1 MLDRFNLRMAMAL
14 DLLDRLL
21 NLGAVDGRLDERC
34 ELTAPWALDNARS
47 AQREM
52 PYHAVLS
59 GSAVIEGPGLPPTTL
74 HAGDVLM
81 LPSGEA
87 HRIVDRGDAANGW
100 NGANGSK
107 GAHSALART
116 KRPPAVTVHEAAD
129 EATVL
134 LCGRFVLTYSAWR
147 LYRSLLPEFVV
158 VRTSAEGTRRLLE
171 QTQDQTQERS
181 DAAASRL
188 SRLLALMREETDQAE
203 PGYAAVLRNLS
214 AALFGLTLR
223 AALHGAQPPSGMLA
237 LAAHPRLRELAVQ
250 IVQAPSQAW
259 TIEEMAAAA
268 NMSRSSLIRG
278 FGAAVGMAPAE
289 FVTRVRI
296 AEASRL
302 LKESEQSVAAIGE
315 AVGYASEAAFQ
326 RAFKRETD
334 VTPAAW
340 RAMPIAPAEP
350 PRPPRR
356 VIAGGG
362 KS

>member
-1 MLDRFNLRMAMAL
+1 MLDRFNLQTAMEL

-21 NLGAVDGRLDERC
+21 NLGEVDGRLDERC

-52 PYHAVLS
+52 PYHAVLC
-59 GSAVIEGPGLPPTTL
+59 GSAVVEGPGLPPTAL
-74 HAGDVLM
+74 HAGEVLM

-87 HRIVDRGDAANGW
+87 HRIVDRPHDAD
-100 NGANGSK
+100 GAAAAPRVRG
-107 GAHSALART
+107 GAHRAA
-116 KRPPAVTVHEAAD
+116 AVTLYEARD

-134 LCGRFVLTYSAWR
+134 LCGRFVLSYAAWR
-147 LYRSLLPEFVV
+147 LYRSLLPQYVI
-158 VRTSAEGTRRLLE
+158 VRAGPHDA
-171 QTQDQTQERS
+171 QGIPAPERS
-181 DAAASRL
+181 DAASSRL
-188 SRLLALMREETDQAE
+188 SRLLALMREETDEQQ
-203 PGYAAVLRNLS
+203 PGYTAVLRNLS

-223 AALHGAQPPSGMLA
+223 AAMHGEQPPSGMLA
-237 LAAHPRLRELAVQ
+237 LATHPRLRELAVR
-250 IVQAPSQAW
+250 IVQTPSLAW
-259 TIEEMAAAA
+259 TIEEMAAIA
-268 NMSRSSLIRG
+268 NMSRSSLIRS
-278 FGAAVGMAPAE
+278 FAAAAGMAPAE

-334 VTPAAW
+334 LTPAAW
-340 RAMPIAPAEP
+340 RTMPLAPAQP

-356 VIAGGG
+356 VSIGGE
-362 KS
+362 